1 MDNISIIII
10 TKNRANFLENC
21 LGSLNGQL
29 EKRDEVFVIL
39 DSKTKDGSEEILQR
53 YKKIMPLVYYK
64 SDIRGYPQ
72 NFNLGINKSRKDT
85 LVFINDDCIVK
96 HNFVQRIKVEHH
108 RHPHAVVQGM
118 TYSLPKNNIYAE
130 ITGDNYRNWIA
141 INHKDAL
148 SNLMSTID
156 NKNVSI
162 SRGVFRRVGYYDEAF
177 TRGSEDIEF
186 GFRLAQ
192 LGIPIIFDPSI
203 VVYHYER
210 STFFG
215 FVNQHIRFALS
226 ESIVDRTLPPE
237 SRIRAINWHKTV
249 LHMKSAIK
257 RELLYAQ
264 QFRIKD
270 FLLLPFLYM
279 LLFCIRMYGYY
290 IKSA

>member
-10 TKNRANFLENC
+10 TKNRAKFLGNC
-21 LGSLNGQL
+21 LGSLKGQL
-29 EKRDEVFVIL
+29 EKGDEVFVIL
-39 DSKTKDGSEEILQR
+39 DSKTKDGSEEILLR
-53 YKKIMPLVYYK
+53 YKKIIPLVYYK
-64 SDIRGYPQ
+64 SDVRGYPQ
-72 NFNLGINKSRKDT
+72 NFNLGINKSRKDI

-96 HNFVQRIKVEHH
+96 HNFVQKIKMAHNK
-108 RHPHAVVQGM
+108 RPLSVVQGM

-141 INHKDAL
+141 INHKDVL
-148 SNLMSTID
+148 SNLMNTID

-162 SRGVFRRVGYYDEAF
+162 PRGVFRQVGYYNEAF

-186 GFRLAQ
+186 GFRLVR

-210 STFFG
+210 ATFFG
-215 FVNQHIRFALS
+215 FVNQHVRFAVS
-226 ESIVDRTLPPE
+226 ESIVDRMLPPE
-237 SRIRAINWHKTV
+237 RRIHAINWHKTS